1 MMDLDELRS
10 AQSRE
15 RQASQL
21 QHLRDGF
28 YEEAASFIRGLR
40 TERERAAESSAYDFP
55 YDDPEVKRLT
65 DEIGTAEE
73 VVESLYERRVGK
85 VVKMASFDAAGM
97 AVDADGLTAE
107 ESDLFAQL
115 VGDIEANRSR
125 VLDALAGKGGGS
137 AAEGSSGT
145 AAAGSTPGI
154 PDEAGA
160 ERAGASD
167 QTGGD
172 APPHGEA
179 PAPDEPVHIGNG
191 PAADGPVST
200 ADEASSTD
208 QAADRAPTPEGGA
221 AAGPETDDVDAQ
233 PAGGPGDAP
242 SDAMDAASAM
252 GGDSTGRSEAV
263 PGGVPKA
270 PPESGVSAAEAD
282 ASAPPTA
289 DDTTATSA
297 TEVVTDDAGVEDGR
311 QPVPPADGP
320 QGSDPTPEPGSGST
334 TAGTSGTDDH
344 SSGTASTAGTST
356 PAAESSGTGDGPTS
370 GSDGAEP
377 AAAAPAGSDAG
388 TGVLVRV
395 TTDVGEIFGVDGRS
409 YDLSAGDVTV
419 LPPDNATVLV
429 EDGAAERLQSAVPFS
444 GGRSSTRS

>member
-28 YEEAASFIRGLR
+28 YEEAASFIRSLR
-40 TERERAAESSAYDFP
+40 TERERAAENSAYDFP

-107 ESDLFAQL
+107 ESDLFARL

-125 VLDALAGKGGGS
+125 VLDALAGKGGDGGS
-137 AAEGSSGT
+137 AAEASSGT
-145 AAAGSTPGI
+145 VAAGGTPGI
-154 PDEAGA
+154 PDEAGG
-160 ERAGASD
+160 ERAGAPD
-167 QTGGD
+167 PAGGD
-172 APPHGEA
+172 ATADGEA
-179 PAPDEPVHIGNG
+179 PAPDEPVHIGSG

-200 ADEASSTD
+200 ADEASPAD
-208 QAADRAPTPEGGA
+208 HAADRAPTPEA
-221 AAGPETDDVDAQ
+221 DDVDAQ
-233 PAGGPGDAP
+233 PAGGPGDAS

-252 GGDSTGRSEAV
+252 GGESTGRSEAV

-270 PPESGVSAAEAD
+270 PLESGASATEAD
-282 ASAPPTA
+282 ASTPPTA
-289 DDTTATSA
+289 DDTAAASA
-297 TEVVTDDAGVEDGR
+297 TDVATDDGRVEDGR

-320 QGSDPTPEPGSGST
+320 PERDPTPESASGST
-334 TAGTSGTDDH
+334 TAGTSGTDDRP
-344 SSGTASTAGTST
+344 SGTASTAGTST
-356 PAAESSGTGDGPTS
+356 PAVESSATDDGPTS

-377 AAAAPAGSDAG
+377 AAAVPASGSDAG

-429 EDGAAERLQSAVPFS
+429 EDGAAERLQSAVPFA